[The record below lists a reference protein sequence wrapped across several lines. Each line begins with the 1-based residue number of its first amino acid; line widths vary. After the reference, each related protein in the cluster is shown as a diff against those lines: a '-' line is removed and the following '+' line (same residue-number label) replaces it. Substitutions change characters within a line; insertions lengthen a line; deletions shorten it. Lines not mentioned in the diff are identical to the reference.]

1 MIGESVLKLMKYRF
15 KSMPDAFENSSNDID
30 EKLFE
35 ITLVFFPLPRASSKF
50 VKVPNGAT
58 ACPVLLGVFKHS
70 VQVKYG
76 HKLCVCVRAPVRK
89 LVRKLVRV
97 RARVRYVFRVLVPC
111 VGPVCWS
118 RVLDLCLF
126 SVP

>member
-1 MIGESVLKLMKYRF
+1 MIGESVLKLLKSRF
-15 KSMPDAFENSSNDID
+15 KSMPDAFENSSNNID

-76 HKLCVCVRAPVRK
+76 NKLCVCARAC
-89 LVRKLVRV
+89 
-97 RARVRYVFRVLVPC
+97 A
-111 VGPVCWS
+111 
-118 RVLDLCLF
+118 
-126 SVP
+126 